1 MPPTLIIYRERQA
14 VPGEFG
20 RGRPECPGRIG
31 HPQGDCHLKQR
42 LRHSNKT
49 MIYCGRLQ
57 RPMPVLSA
65 KKVLDVLQHASGPFS
80 PAALA
85 SAFSLDLV
93 TTLVLL
99 ECLDVNQRVPSDWRQ
114 YLGGGRFCQFLLWL
128 LAISD

>member
-1 MPPTLIIYRERQA
+1 MHLREKS
-14 VPGEFG
+14 VG
-20 RGRPECPGRIG
+20 
-31 HPQGDCHLKQR
+31 

-93 TTLVLL
+93 TALVLL
-99 ECLDVNQRVPSDWRQ
+99 ECLRVDFGPLR
-114 YLGGGRFCQFLLWL
+114 GR
-128 LAISD
+128 